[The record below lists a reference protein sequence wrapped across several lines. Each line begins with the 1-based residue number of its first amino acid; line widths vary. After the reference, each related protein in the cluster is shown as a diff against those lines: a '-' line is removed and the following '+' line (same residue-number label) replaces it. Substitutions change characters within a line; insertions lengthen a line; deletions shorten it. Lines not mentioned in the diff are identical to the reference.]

1 MDLLSI
7 DSLSDAQIAR
17 LLDRAQTFADLAD
30 RGEVAPPLL
39 GGRTVLNLFYENST
53 RTAMSFALAA
63 ARLGAQPLTLSVEHS
78 SVKKGETLADTARTL
93 DAMRPDAMVLRHR
106 DNGAVATVAGLTA
119 CPVINAGDG
128 TNEHPTQALLDAL
141 TLRQQFGS
149 LDGRV
154 IAICGDIRHSRVAR
168 SNAKLLRRLG
178 MEVRLAGPPSLLPED
193 GAAGDIDTA
202 IAGADA
208 VMMLRVQRERLDDE
222 LGDAPGEYLSA
233 YGLTPERLALAAP
246 HAVVLHPG
254 PMNRGTEIADSVAD
268 DAVRSLVLR
277 QVGNGVAM
285 RMACL
290 EWLILDDG
298 A

>member
-1 MDLLSI
+1 
-7 DSLSDAQIAR
+7 
-17 LLDRAQTFADLAD
+17 
-30 RGEVAPPLL
+30 
-39 GGRTVLNLFYENST
+39 
-53 RTAMSFALAA
+53 
-63 ARLGAQPLTLSVEHS
+63 
-78 SVKKGETLADTARTL
+78 
-93 DAMRPDAMVLRHR
+93 
-106 DNGAVATVAGLTA
+106 
-119 CPVINAGDG
+119 
-128 TNEHPTQALLDAL
+128 
-141 TLRQQFGS
+141 
-149 LDGRV
+149 
-154 IAICGDIRHSRVAR
+154 
-168 SNAKLLRRLG
+168 

-268 DAVRSLVLR
+268 DPLRSLVLR

-290 EWLILDDG
+290 EWLIQSDG